1 MKKYM
6 IALIGTA
13 FLLGACG
20 GNDGNVNDEVPA
32 NDVNNEMNDEAANNE
47 EAGGE
52 YDLAAGE
59 EIYVGNCASCHGS
72 DLSGGSAPGIQG
84 LSYDEVMAAIEN
96 GPGTM
101 PSNIVTGEDAENVA
115 AWVAEQ

>member
-20 GNDGNVNDEVPA
+20 GNDGNGNDDAPA
-32 NDVNNEMNDEAANNE
+32 NDVNNEAADNTE

-59 EIYVGNCASCHGS
+59 ELYIGNCAGCHGG
-72 DLSGGSAPGIQG
+72 DLAGGSAPGIQG

-115 AWVAEQ
+115 AWVSEQ